1 MVHEFYPEHPPE
13 PFDED
18 IISYIA
24 IFHFEILTTIENV
37 YNIWTY
43 NLSSRALW
51 NLGNYL
57 KGISQKFY
65 CSISVTFNKE
75 EQIFLDALN
84 ASNHIVSLS
93 FKPIP
98 CEHFEG
104 PIVLKIELICWEKW
118 CKNLTEPPLSMEP
131 DKKNEIFFK
140 GLFAYTNY
148 NLIVSRSR
156 GKNWEVVITEPFKTL
171 VYCKYLLFHYSER
184 CLNLHNLY
192 FEN

>member
-1 MVHEFYPEHPPE
+1 MVHEFCPEHPPE

-65 CSISVTFNKE
+65 CSISVTFTKE
-75 EQIFLDALN
+75 EQIILDALN
-84 ASNHIVSLS
+84 ASYEGVSLS

-98 CEHFEG
+98 CEHFTG
-104 PIVLKIELICWEKW
+104 PIGLKIELICWEKW
-118 CKNLTEPPLSMEP
+118 CENLTAPPLLMEP
-131 DKKNEIFFK
+131 SKKNEIFFVN
-140 GLFAYTNY
+140 LFAYTDY
-148 NLIVSRSR
+148 NLTVSRSR
-156 GKNWEVVITEPFKTL
+156 GKKCEVAITEPFKTL
-171 VYCKYLLFHYSER
+171 EYCKYLLFHFSER
-184 CLNLHNLY
+184 CLHLT
-192 FEN
+192 